1 MRFYVKEIFSVWS
14 TVTRRSA
21 VVYHQINHENLTG
34 SSNEK
39 NRKGKHSL
47 AFILFFFVV
56 NIHSIS
62 LSVSHARA
70 LFIALIFNMMFLM
83 EVQDVTR
90 VHEVLDNIYH
100 LSFGWLYFS
109 YSNRATDLSW
119 VTLDRLIFR
128 PIDIVWW

>member
-47 AFILFFFVV
+47 AFILFFFLVFFFWQQ
-56 NIHSIS
+56 S
-62 LSVSHARA
+62 
-70 LFIALIFNMMFLM
+70 FIDDEKRQYYNTNT
-83 EVQDVTR
+83 ENGKQ
-90 VHEVLDNIYH
+90 
-100 LSFGWLYFS
+100 
-109 YSNRATDLSW
+109 
-119 VTLDRLIFR
+119 
-128 PIDIVWW
+128 